1 MRDVL
6 TALGALV
13 ALALLTLVAGPR
25 LIDWN
30 GQRDRVTAFIEE
42 RTGMP
47 IRIGGAL
54 TLSLLP
60 TVEFDAGEVEIGPVA
75 APIARAGRLT
85 FSLSPLALLR
95 GQITFTAARADRI
108 SFSRQA
114 AHERMMFARNWPE
127 SGRLMQV
134 GFDALDLTGVRLVE
148 SIESG
153 VPLPPGQGALDLAI
167 EAPNLLG
174 PYRVQASDVGKGRE
188 FRAQIGRL
196 EQGRARLKGVIE
208 DRGLGSRVSLDG
220 WFGMPGVAG
229 RPVFDGAATFNGN
242 PVLGTPVLGNPAL
255 GNKDGAQLP
264 FSGTARLLAY
274 SDQVIA
280 DPLNLAFGAG
290 DSAFQAAGQGFIDLK
305 NARPEIQLKLS
316 AKRFDAQPLMAAEP
330 GSQQAEGLRQVR
342 SLLAQAP
349 EAAWPFDV
357 AVDFSLAQV
366 QLPGASIQ
374 NLALKA
380 GMSAQGLV
388 LEQASAELPGQTRL
402 RFQRAER
409 ARAVPLDGV
418 LRLEAEALQVM
429 VGWLRGGEGATQL
442 PAQASLVTQV
452 TSSGAGIALSG
463 LRIDSAAGSLT
474 GTGEWSPAEAG
485 KRASPKLSLD
495 LAAERFDARVLAALD
510 PLRPVPGL
518 ALATRLAVQ
527 RLALDGQEMGGLQVA
542 LDRDGQ
548 TATLRQLRLT
558 GRKGEEIS
566 LAGTASGE
574 TLQITAKLDA
584 ERLGDIAQL
593 SRALLPGEATDAFVQ
608 RAGLLEPAIAVA
620 NLRAVIRPN
629 EATWDVVVDGK
640 LGGSTIVGK
649 SQSAL
654 KSADLTV
661 TVEADV
667 ANPDGTRL
675 FGQLAGRALAPGAA
689 PVPGRMALRAEG
701 NPRKGITG
709 TLTGLLAGVDLAF
722 DGGVNPFRTTPLE
735 GRLTLAAKDT
745 AVLGA
750 ALGGGVPGLERG
762 GEGRITGRLLADRSK
777 ITLAN
782 LEATFGSVPV
792 KGEVSF
798 DLTRGG
804 QVAGRLALERLAL
817 PGLLAPVIG
826 KSWPMA
832 ATGWSGEAFG
842 VPVAPPLS
850 GDLWIEAK
858 EAELAEGLML
868 GETEFVLRFAP
879 GSVGFEGFDAKA
891 GEARLAGSL
900 AFQRKGEA
908 VDVGGKLELA
918 RVPLAALHGRVSG
931 TLPLT
936 ASGATPLALI
946 ASLSGAGKVSLD
958 EMLLAGADPQALG
971 RVTAL
976 SLDDL
981 APINENR
988 IGGLVDQELKKADLR
1003 LQALEAPLG
1012 LINGQ
1017 VRVVMAPRIL
1027 ERAPGVAT
1035 TVTPAFSLDL
1045 IRREGEARVTLSQPV
1060 LPKDWTGSV
1069 PEISLALAFRPDGKP
1084 PQRRL
1089 QVASLVNGFLAM
1101 AIQRD
1106 LERAEAFE
1114 ADTRE
1119 RAAHLRRQRADAWL
1133 ERRTREIQAF
1143 EAAVEVEAAALKRRA
1158 EREKAEREAAELAAT
1173 LKALELKG
1181 APKEVSPAAPVA
1193 PPAQLP
1199 PRDLTPKAPPG

>member
-30 GQRDRVTAFIEE
+30 GQRDRVIAFIED

-47 IRIGGAL
+47 IRIGGTL
-54 TLSLLP
+54 SLSLLP
-60 TVEFDAGEVEIGPVA
+60 TVEFDAGEVEIGPLA

-95 GQITFTAARADRI
+95 GQFTFTSARADRI
-108 SFSRQA
+108 SFSRRA
-114 AHERMMFARNWPE
+114 AHERLMFARNWPE
-127 SGRLMQV
+127 SGRLTQV
-134 GFDALDLTGVRLVE
+134 GFDSLELTGVRLVE
-148 SIESG
+148 SIDSG
-153 VPLPPGQGALDLAI
+153 VPLPPEHGALDLVI
-167 EAPNLLG
+167 EAPSLLG
-174 PYRVQASDVGKGRE
+174 PYRVQASDTGKGRE

-229 RPVFDGAATFNGN
+229 RPVFDGAASFNGN
-242 PVLGTPVLGNPAL
+242 PVLGGKEGT
-255 GNKDGAQLP
+255 QLP
-264 FSGTARLLAY
+264 FSGTARLMAY

-280 DPLNLAFGAG
+280 DPLNLAFGNG
-290 DSAFQAAGQGFIDLK
+290 DGAFQIAGQGFADLK
-305 NARPEIQLKLS
+305 SARPEIQLKLG

-330 GSQQAEGLRQVR
+330 GSAQAEGMRQVR

-349 EAAWPFDV
+349 EVRLPFDV
-357 AVDFSLAQV
+357 TVEFSLLQV
-366 QLPGASIQ
+366 QLPGASVQ
-374 NLALKA
+374 NLVLKA
-380 GMSAQGLV
+380 GMGAKGFV
-388 LEQASAELPGQTRL
+388 VDQAAAELPGQTRAF
-402 RFQRAER
+402 FQRAEQ
-409 ARAVPLDGV
+409 ARSAPLEGV

-429 VGWLRGGEGATQL
+429 VGWLRGGEPATQL
-442 PAQASLVTQV
+442 PARASLVTHV
-452 TSSGAGIALSG
+452 TSNGMGVALSG

-474 GTGEWSPAEAG
+474 GSGEWLPAEAG

-518 ALATRLAVQ
+518 ALATRLSVQ

-558 GRKGEEIS
+558 GRKGEEIA

-593 SRALLPGEATDAFVQ
+593 SRALLPGEVTEAFVQ
-608 RAGLLEPAIAVA
+608 RAVLLEPAIAVA
-620 NLRAVIRPN
+620 NLRAVIKPN

-640 LGGSTIVGK
+640 LGGSTITGK

-654 KSADLTV
+654 RGADLTV

-675 FGQLAGRALAPGAA
+675 FGQVAGRALAPAA
-689 PVPGRMALRAEG
+689 TAVPGRIALRAGG

-709 TLTGLLAGVDLAF
+709 TLTGALAGVDLAF
-722 DGGVNPFRTTPLE
+722 DGGVNPFRITPLE
-735 GRLTLAAKDT
+735 GRVTLAARDVT
-745 AVLGA
+745 VLGA
-750 ALGGGVPGLERG
+750 ALGNGVPGLERG
-762 GEGRITGRLLADRSK
+762 GAGRITARLMADRSK
-777 ITLAN
+777 ITLAD
-782 LEATFGSVPV
+782 LDASFGDAPV
-792 KGEVSF
+792 TGEVSF

-804 QVAGRLALERLAL
+804 QVAGRLRFARLAL
-817 PGLLAPVIG
+817 PGLLLPVAG
-826 KSWPMA
+826 KGLPLGA
-832 ATGWSGEAFG
+832 GWSGEVFFA
-842 VPVAPPLS
+842 PVAPPLS

-858 EAELAEGLML
+858 QAELAEGLTL

-900 AFQRKGEA
+900 AFQRKGDALE
-908 VDVGGKLELA
+908 VGGKLDLA
-918 RVPLAALHGRVSG
+918 RVPLPALGGRVSG
-931 TLPLT
+931 TLPFT
-936 ASGATPLALI
+936 GNGASPLALVS
-946 ASLSGAGKVSLD
+946 SLSGAGKVSLD
-958 EMLLAGADPQALG
+958 EMVLAGADPQALG

-976 SLDDL
+976 PLDDL

-988 IGGLVDQELKKADLR
+988 IGGLVDQELKKGDLR

-1017 VRVVMAPRIL
+1017 VRVAMMPRGL
-1027 ERAPGVAT
+1027 ERAGG

-1045 IRREGEARVTLSQPV
+1045 IHREGEAKVTLSQPA
-1060 LPKDWTGSV
+1060 LPKDWTGAV
-1069 PEISLALAFRPDGKP
+1069 PEISLALAFRSDGKP

-1119 RAAHLRRQRADAWL
+1119 RAAQLRRQRADAWL
-1133 ERRTREIQAF
+1133 ERRTREIQ
-1143 EAAVEVEAAALKRRA
+1143 EVEAAIEAETAALKRRA
-1158 EREKAEREAAELAAT
+1158 EREKVEREAAELAAT
-1173 LKALELKG
+1173 LKALELKVT
-1181 APKEVSPAAPVA
+1181 PKEVLPTAPVS
-1193 PPAQLP
+1193 PPAILP
-1199 PRDLTPKAPPG
+1199 PLDLTPKAPPG

>member
-13 ALALLTLVAGPR
+13 ALALLALVAGPR
-25 LIDWN
+25 FVDWKD
-30 GQRDRVTAFIEE
+30 QRDRVTAFIEE

-47 IRIGGAL
+47 VRIGGTL
-54 TLSLLP
+54 SLSLLP

-75 APIARAGRLT
+75 APIARAERLT

-95 GQITFTAARADRI
+95 GQITFTAARADRV
-108 SFSRQA
+108 SFSRSA
-114 AHERMMFARNWPE
+114 AHERLMFARNWPE

-134 GFDALDLTGVRLVE
+134 GFDSLELTGVRLVE
-148 SIESG
+148 NIESG
-153 VPLPPGQGALDLAI
+153 VPLPPGQGVLDLAI

-174 PYRVQASDVGKGRE
+174 PYRVQASDVGKDRE

-229 RPVFDGAATFNGN
+229 RPVFDGAAAFNGN
-242 PVLGTPVLGNPAL
+242 PVLGG
-255 GNKDGAQLP
+255 KDGAQLP
-264 FSGTARLLAY
+264 FSGTARLMAY

-280 DPLNLAFGAG
+280 DPLNLAFGNG
-290 DSAFQAAGQGFIDLK
+290 DSAFQVAGQGFADLK
-305 NARPEIQLKLS
+305 TARPEIQLRLG
-316 AKRFDAQPLMAAEP
+316 AKRLDAQPLMATEP
-330 GSQQAEGLRQVR
+330 GSAQAEGVRQVR
-342 SLLAQAP
+342 WLLAQGAG
-349 EAAWPFDV
+349 ASLPFDV
-357 AVDFSLAQV
+357 AVEFSLGQV
-366 QLPGASIQ
+366 QLPGANVQ
-374 NLALKA
+374 NIAFKA
-380 GMSAQGLV
+380 GIGAKGFV
-388 LEQASAELPGQTRL
+388 LDQASAELPGQTRAF
-402 RFQRAER
+402 FQRAEQ
-409 ARAVPLDGV
+409 ARAAPLDGA

-429 VGWLRGGEGATQL
+429 VGWLRGGEPATQL
-442 PAQASLVTQV
+442 PARASLVTHV
-452 TSSGAGIALSG
+452 ASNGVGIALSG

-474 GTGEWSPAEAG
+474 GSGEWLPAEAG
-485 KRASPKLSLD
+485 KRASPRLSLD

-527 RLALDGQEMGGLQVA
+527 RLVLDGQEMGGLQVA

-574 TLQITAKLDA
+574 TLQMTAKLDA

-593 SRALLPGEATDAFVQ
+593 SRALLPGEATEAFVQ
-608 RAGLLEPAIAVA
+608 RAALLEPAIAVA
-620 NLRAVIRPN
+620 NFRAVIRPN

-640 LGGSTIVGK
+640 LGGSTLVGK

-654 KSADLTV
+654 KGADLTV
-661 TVEADV
+661 TVEADI
-667 ANPDGTRL
+667 ANLDGTRL
-675 FGQLAGRALAPGAA
+675 FGQLAGRALSTAGK
-689 PVPGRMALRAEG
+689 PVPGRIALRAEG

-709 TLTGLLAGVDLAF
+709 TLTGALAGVDLVL
-722 DGGVNPFRTTPLE
+722 DGGVNPFRITPLE
-735 GRLTLAAKDT
+735 GRLTLVAKDIS
-745 AVLGA
+745 VLGT

-762 GEGRITGRLLADRSK
+762 GEGRIAARLMADRSK

-782 LEATFGSVPV
+782 VDASFSDTPV
-792 KGEVSF
+792 TGEVSF

-804 QVAGRLALERLAL
+804 QVAGRLMLARLAL
-817 PGLLAPVIG
+817 PGLLGPVVG
-826 KSWPMA
+826 KDWPIA
-832 ATGWSGEAFG
+832 ATGWSSEAFG
-842 VPVAPPLS
+842 TPVTPPLS

-858 EAELAEGLML
+858 QASLAEGITL
-868 GETEFVLRFAP
+868 GETEFVLRFSP
-879 GSVGFEGFDAKA
+879 GSVGFEGFEAKA
-891 GEARLAGSL
+891 GEVRLDGSL
-900 AFQRKGEA
+900 AFQRKGDSVE
-908 VDVGGKLELA
+908 VGGKLDLA
-918 RVPLAALHGRVSG
+918 RVPLPALGGRVSG

-936 ASGATPLALI
+936 GSGENPLAFVS
-946 ASLSGAGKVSLD
+946 SLSGAGKVSLD
-958 EMLLAGADPQALG
+958 EMLLGGADPQALG

-988 IGGLVDQELKKADLR
+988 IGGLVDQELKKGDLR

-1017 VRVVMAPRIL
+1017 VRVAMAPRVLDRTQGI
-1027 ERAPGVAT
+1027 AV

-1045 IRREGEARVTLSQPV
+1045 VRREGEAKVTVSQPV
-1060 LPKDWTGSV
+1060 LPKDWTGAV
-1069 PEISLALAFRPDGKP
+1069 PEIGLALAFRSDGKP

-1119 RAAHLRRQRADAWL
+1119 RAAQLRRQRADAWL
-1133 ERRTREIQAF
+1133 ERRNRELQEL
-1143 EAAVEVEAAALKRRA
+1143 EAAIEVEAAALKRRA

-1173 LKALELKG
+1173 LKALELNLM
-1181 APKEVSPAAPVA
+1181 PKEVSPKDVPVT
-1193 PPAQLP
+1193 PPASLP
-1199 PRDLTPKAPPG
+1199 PLDLTPKAPPG